1 MTLTSHRLIWSKPG
15 YDHDLNLSL
24 SAVLIYEQEE
34 GGLMSSDKINLTL
47 VDPAS
52 SAQTVS
58 RMAFKQGGQKQFAN
72 KLHQA
77 LAQRQWEVKVTT
89 FI

>member
-1 MTLTSHRLIWSKPG
+1 
-15 YDHDLNLSL
+15 
-24 SAVLIYEQEE
+24 
-34 GGLMSSDKINLTL
+34 MSSDKINLTL

-77 LAQRQWEVKVTT
+77 LAQRQWEVKVRNNIYLKYNKNERPKWT
-89 FI
+89 IPG